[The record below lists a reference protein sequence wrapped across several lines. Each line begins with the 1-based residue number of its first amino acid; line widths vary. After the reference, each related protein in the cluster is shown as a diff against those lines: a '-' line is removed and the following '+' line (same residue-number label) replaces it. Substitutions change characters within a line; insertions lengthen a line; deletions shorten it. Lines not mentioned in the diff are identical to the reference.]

1 MKLNQHWAPRSR
13 GSFLLLAWIIFAVPL
28 AHASRESEGNWIAT
42 WSASP
47 QPLWSGDFAL
57 PTNAPFHLWNQTL
70 RQIARVSIGGERV
83 RVVLSNKYGSRPLKI
98 GAAQLALSAGESK
111 IVTGSDRAL
120 TFSGKKSLVIPA
132 GAEIVSDPV
141 NMAVEPLQRLSIS
154 LFLPEP
160 TPPETFHWDGLQT
173 AFVGA
178 GNQVGAV
185 EIDSVSTTDTR
196 IFLSGILVDAAEGAR
211 TVVAFGDSI
220 TDGNAS
226 TVNAD
231 HRWPDFLAERL
242 AARNIAVLNAGISGA
257 RLLDSLMGEN
267 ALARFE
273 RDVLGQPGVETV
285 IVLMGIND
293 IGWPGSALAP
303 DKKLPAAEQLIA
315 AYRQLIAR
323 AHISGVRIVG
333 ATLTPFEGALQQTPM
348 DGYYSA
354 EKEKVRQ
361 AVNRW
366 IRSSGEFDAVI
377 DFDAVARDSRRP
389 SRFLPAYDSGD
400 HLHPGDKGYEAMA
413 EAVDPRLL

>member
-1 MKLNQHWAPRSR
+1 MKFNRHWAPCGRVF
-13 GSFLLLAWIIFAVPL
+13 FLLLAWIVFSVPL
-28 AHASRESEGNWIAT
+28 AHASRESEGNWVAT

-70 RQIARVSIGGERV
+70 RQVARVSIGGERV

-98 GAAQLALSAGESK
+98 GAAQLALSAGESE
-111 IVTGSDRAL
+111 IVAGSDRAL

-141 NMAVEPLQRLSIS
+141 NVAVEPLQRLSIS

-160 TPPETFHWDGLQT
+160 TSPETFHWDGLQT
-173 AFVGA
+173 AFIGA
-178 GNQVGAV
+178 GNQVGAA
-185 EIDSVSTTDTR
+185 EIDSVSTTSTR

-242 AARNIAVLNAGISGA
+242 AARNIAVVNAGISGA

-273 RDVLGQPGVETV
+273 RDVLGQPGVDTV
-285 IVLMGIND
+285 IVLVGIND

-303 DKKLPAAEQLIA
+303 DKELPAAEQLIA

-323 AHISGVRIVG
+323 AHIRGVRIVG

-348 DGYYSA
+348 AGYYSA

-377 DFDAVARDSRRP
+377 DFDAVTRNPRRP

-413 EAVDPRLL
+413 EAVDSRLL

>member
-1 MKLNQHWAPRSR
+1 MEFRKHRSR
-13 GSFLLLAWIIFAVPL
+13 FFCLLLAWTVFVVPL
-28 AHASRESEGNWIAT
+28 AHAAGEGERNWVAT

-47 QPLWSGDFAL
+47 QPLWSGEFAL

-70 RQIARVSIGGERV
+70 RQVVRISLGGERV
-83 RVVLSNKYGSRPLKI
+83 RVVLSNKYGSRPLRI
-98 GAAQLALSAGESK
+98 GAAELALSDNRSK
-111 IVTGSDRAL
+111 IVPGSNRAL
-120 TFSGKKSLVIPA
+120 TFSGEKQLFIPE
-132 GAEIVSDPV
+132 GAEVISDPLDL
-141 NMAVEPLQRLSIS
+141 AVEPLQQLSIS

-173 AFVGA
+173 AFIGA
-178 GNQVGAV
+178 GNQVDKREMEV
-185 EIDSVSTTDTR
+185 QDTTNTR
-196 IFLSGILVDAAEGAR
+196 MFLSGILVDGVGKSRAVA
-211 TVVAFGDSI
+211 AFGDSI

-226 TVNAD
+226 SLDSN
-231 HRWPDFLAERL
+231 HRWPDFLATRL
-242 AARNIAVLNAGISGA
+242 AEENIAVVNAGISGA

-273 RDVLGQPGVETV
+273 RDVLDQPGVETV

-303 DKKLPAAEQLIA
+303 DKAVPQPEQLIA

-323 AHISGVRIVG
+323 AHVRGVRIVG
-333 ATLTPFEGALQQTPM
+333 ATLTPFEGALDQTPM
-348 DGYYSA
+348 AGYYSA

-377 DFDAVARDSRRP
+377 DFDAVVRDPRRP

-413 EAVDPRLL
+413 EAIDLRQL